1 MLDQLKHFSEKFE
14 DERGFCPLILGIIYK
29 VSFPRS
35 KGWEIYYMSSGQIA
49 QVHKRHLLPELV
61 ESLGEPVTM
70 TEEHELRFAGN
81 SLIG

>member
-1 MLDQLKHFSEKFE
+1 
-14 DERGFCPLILGIIYK
+14 
-29 VSFPRS
+29 
-35 KGWEIYYMSSGQIA
+35 MSSGQIA